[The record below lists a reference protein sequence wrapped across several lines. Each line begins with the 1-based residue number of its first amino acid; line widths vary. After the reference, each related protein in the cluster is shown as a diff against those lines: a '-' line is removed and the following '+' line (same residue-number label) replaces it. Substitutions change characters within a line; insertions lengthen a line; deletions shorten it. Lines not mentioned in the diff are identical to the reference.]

1 MLCSTHA
8 VRSGAREPMGAS
20 RRGLTALPL
29 HGTSAGGARQTSGRA
44 AAPSPMHR
52 LSSRNSGP
60 RLLFQ
65 TVEATLPSSGA
76 PGRGEHRAGPSREPG
91 TGQALSQQRPGR
103 SVRLAFLA
111 AGVSTQLVLSVVRGT
126 PPSPSARLCLGG
138 VAGRL
143 SLTWDFVVRGLD
155 CGRPQL
161 WP

>member
-44 AAPSPMHR
+44 AAPSPTHR

-76 PGRGEHRAGPSREPG
+76 PGRGEEEANTELAPVVSLARVRLSASSGQDVLHALLSLWQAFPRSRSSALFGGPHPPQVPGYVAEVWQGDCPSPG
-91 TGQALSQQRPGR
+91 TS
-103 SVRLAFLA
+103 
-111 AGVSTQLVLSVVRGT
+111 
-126 PPSPSARLCLGG
+126 
-138 VAGRL
+138 
-143 SLTWDFVVRGLD
+143 
-155 CGRPQL
+155 
-161 WP
+161 